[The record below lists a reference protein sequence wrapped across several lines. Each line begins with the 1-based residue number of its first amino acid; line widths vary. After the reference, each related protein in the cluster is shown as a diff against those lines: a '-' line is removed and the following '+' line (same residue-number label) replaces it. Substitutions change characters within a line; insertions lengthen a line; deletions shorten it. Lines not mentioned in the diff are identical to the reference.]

1 MQENFSFYFLT
12 SQASFLVY
20 QQIVLI
26 LSYFFKGNYV
36 QYLSLYYQFHLNSE
50 VVKLLINWMLNIQ
63 FDFIFCL
70 QIINLYQLYYSLL
83 TFILVSNYFLGL
95 WLITILLLLIIMLY
109 LRNFI
114 SILRLGSFLNLFLKY
129 YTFIFYFF
137 YLFSW
142 IWISVY
148 QFIFLKMEIFLII
161 KFLYILF

>member
-12 SQASFLVY
+12 SQESFLVY

-26 LSYFFKGNYV
+26 LRYFFKGNYV
-36 QYLSLYYQFHLNSE
+36 QYLSQYYQFHLNSE

-83 TFILVSNYFLGL
+83 TFILVSNYFLGQ

-129 YTFIFYFF
+129 YTYIF
-137 YLFSW
+137 
-142 IWISVY
+142 
-148 QFIFLKMEIFLII
+148 
-161 KFLYILF
+161 